1 MMKKFFA
8 TLLCLALVAGLFAA
22 CSGSKDNNAKA
33 DSKKVGI
40 AVLSENGAFTDMRAG
55 IESKLKE
62 KYGDNVT
69 CVYKNA
75 AGDAASLS
83 TIVSDFDNGDYDAV
97 FTIATPA
104 TQAFVNQ
111 ESETPC
117 FVCAVSDPVAAK
129 VMSALDTPDKNAT
142 GTSNAIPVSEIIDM
156 GYKLTPDVKKWGFIY
171 STSQVNATSTVKAAE
186 KYLDSKKIAY
196 AEKTVENSADVKS
209 VTQSLIDG
217 GCDVI
222 FVPNDSVVQDGVSAL
237 TELCQEKKIPTYCS
251 SATTV
256 ASGCTATLAIDDKG
270 IGEKTAEMA
279 IQYFDGKKVAEI
291 PAQVCGIDYCSVN
304 KTALA
309 AGGLA
314 TPTKDTVGYEVKV
327 LEAAK

>member
-1 MMKKFFA
+1 MKKFSLKKLVTA
-8 TLLCLALVAGLFAA
+8 VAVTTSLVAAA
-22 CSGSKDNNAKA
+22 TISASACTTIY
-33 DSKKVGI
+33 VG
-40 AVLSENGAFTDMRAG
+40 
-55 IESKLKE
+55 
-62 KYGDNVT
+62 
-69 CVYKNA
+69 
-75 AGDAASLS
+75 
-83 TIVSDFDNGDYDAV
+83 
-97 FTIATPA
+97 
-104 TQAFVNQ
+104 
-111 ESETPC
+111 
-117 FVCAVSDPVAAK
+117 
-129 VMSALDTPDKNAT
+129 
-142 GTSNAIPVSEIIDM
+142 
-156 GYKLTPDVKKWGFIY
+156 
-171 STSQVNATSTVKAAE
+171 
-186 KYLDSKKIAY
+186 